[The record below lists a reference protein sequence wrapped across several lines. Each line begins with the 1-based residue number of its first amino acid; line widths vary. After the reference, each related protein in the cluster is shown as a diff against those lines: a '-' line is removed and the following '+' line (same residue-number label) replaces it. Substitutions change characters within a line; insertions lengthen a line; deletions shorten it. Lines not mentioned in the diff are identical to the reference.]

1 MNRSSLGGALKS
13 RIWIVL
19 GASLI
24 VVAGLLLLVA
34 FLRPGSAAP
43 EQDPTEERAEATTAV
58 PASPTPTPEPS
69 PTEPAIVASVND
81 YTITREY
88 LEEATALNQVLSKL
102 AGQAPLGEAETLQRL
117 ISQQL
122 VLQGAPSEVEI
133 TDAHVESYIDR
144 MQEAW
149 RVDEERMVAELEA
162 AGVER
167 PFLEETIHRLLTV
180 QTAAQALSQDG
191 EDVEAWLN
199 ERREAADIQFFVPTS
214 ELSPAPTVTSEVN
227 PTREEPTSPPETSSS
242 RTPAAQQ
249 PVIPESAP
257 DFTLERAGGG
267 TLTLSDQLE
276 EGPVVLVFF
285 ERCG

>member
-1 MNRSSLGGALKS
+1 MKRSSLKGTSNS

-43 EQDPTEERAEATTAV
+43 EPDPTEERAEAVTAV
-58 PASPTPTPEPS
+58 PASPTPSPEPN

-102 AGQAPLGEAETLQRL
+102 AGQEPLGEAETLQRL

-133 TDAHVESYIDR
+133 TDANVESYIDR
-144 MQEAW
+144 MQEAL
-149 RVDEERMVAELEA
+149 RFDEERMVSELEA
-162 AGVER
+162 VGIER
-167 PFLEETIHRLLTV
+167 PFLEETIHRLLAV

-191 EDVEAWLN
+191 EDVETWLN
-199 ERREAADIQFFVPTS
+199 EQREAADLQFFIPVS
-214 ELSPAPTVTSEVN
+214 ELSSAPAPSEATPTPAE
-227 PTREEPTSPPETSSS
+227 PTRSPETSSS

-249 PVIPESAP
+249 PVIPENAP
-257 DFTLERAGGG
+257 DFTLKRAGGG
-267 TLTLSDQLE
+267 TFTMSSQLE